1 MFNTLKK
8 FDYTK
13 MPIQAQAVL
22 LIGAISVVMA
32 VMQTV
37 SSGKKN
43 MQANS
48 MVLMATLLAVALST
62 YNVRCLVRGSCNRW
76 ATTVAVLYVLTQGS
90 ALLAMK

>member
-32 VMQTV
+32 AMQTV

>member
-1 MFNTLKK
+1 MFKAIQK

-13 MPIQAQAVL
+13 MPLQAQAVL

-32 VMQTV
+32 AMQTA
-37 SSGKKN
+37 SGGRKN
-43 MQANS
+43 MQANG
-48 MVLMATLLAVALST
+48 MVLLATLLAVALST

-76 ATTVAVLYVLTQGS
+76 ATTVAVLYVLTQGT

>member
-1 MFNTLKK
+1 MFKAIQK

-13 MPIQAQAVL
+13 MPVQAQAVL
-22 LIGAISVVMA
+22 LIGAISIVMA
-32 VMQTV
+32 LMQTF
-37 SSGKKN
+37 SAGRKN

-48 MVLMATLLAVALST
+48 MVLLATVLAVALST

-76 ATTVAVLYVLTQGS
+76 ATVVAVLYVLTQGS

>member
-1 MFNTLKK
+1 MFKAIQK

-13 MPIQAQAVL
+13 MPLQAQAVM

-32 VMQTV
+32 LMQTV
-37 SSGKKN
+37 SANGKN
-43 MQANS
+43 MQANA
-48 MVLMATLLAVALST
+48 MVLLATILAVALST

-76 ATTVAVLYVLTQGS
+76 ATVVAVLYVLTQGS

>member
-48 MVLMATLLAVALST
+48 MVLVATLLAVALST

>member
-1 MFNTLKK
+1 MFKAIQK

-13 MPIQAQAVL
+13 MPVQAQAVM
-22 LIGAISVVMA
+22 LIGAISIVMA
-32 VMQTV
+32 LMQTL
-37 SSGKKN
+37 SAGRKN

-48 MVLMATLLAVALST
+48 MVLLATLLAVALST

-76 ATTVAVLYVLTQGS
+76 ATVVAVLYVLTQGS

>member
-1 MFNTLKK
+1 MFKAIQK

-22 LIGAISVVMA
+22 LIGAISIVMA
-32 VMQTV
+32 LMQTL
-37 SSGKKN
+37 SAGRKN
-43 MQANS
+43 MQANA
-48 MVLMATLLAVALST
+48 MVLLATFLAVALST

-76 ATTVAVLYVLTQGS
+76 ATVVAVLYVLTQGS